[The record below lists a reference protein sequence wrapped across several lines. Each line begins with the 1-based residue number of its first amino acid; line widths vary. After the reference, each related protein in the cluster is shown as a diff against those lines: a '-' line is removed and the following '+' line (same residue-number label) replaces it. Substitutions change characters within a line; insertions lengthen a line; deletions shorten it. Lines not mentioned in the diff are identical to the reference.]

1 MAECFDCV
9 FGAGS
14 RERVNIRFTR
24 KKDDYNKYPIVILRV
39 NTPSKQFVREEY
51 KRMEKYWE
59 NVCMSELYKMDFSSA
74 DFYIKITE
82 WSWRNIYKLL
92 CINYLY
98 FYIRTIQYRRINYVS
113 HNGKLTPF
121 ESTQRNK
128 VNSFKQLIN
137 FLNTSEYKYLRSIH
151 VQNISTANILHLITD
166 YTFQQVP
173 STLTTIDPSI
183 SRFLLLTYVRWNKS

>member
-1 MAECFDCV
+1 MN
-9 FGAGS
+9 
-14 RERVNIRFTR
+14 RE
-24 KKDDYNKYPIVILRV
+24 IL
-39 NTPSKQFVREEY
+39 E
-51 KRMEKYWE
+51 KR
-59 NVCMSELYKMDFSSA
+59 MSELYKMDFSPA

-82 WSWRNIYKLL
+82 RSWRNICKLL
-92 CINYLY
+92 CINYRY
-98 FYIRTIQYRRINYVS
+98 FYIRTFQYRRINYVS

-121 ESTQRNK
+121 ESIQRNK

-151 VQNISTANILHLITD
+151 VRNISTANILYLIAD